1 MQNEPVFLNLDDILQ
16 IHRDTIFTEGG
27 GDGIRDIALVD
38 SAVSAPKATFG
49 GEYLHHDLAAMTA
62 ALMFALVSNHG
73 FVDGN
78 KRVGTLA
85 ALVFRDVNGE
95 DVFPPSKELEA
106 AAFSLAR
113 GEMSRDELADWW
125 RQWCRKS
132 SSGV

>member
-1 MQNEPVFLNLDDILQ
+1 MQNDDPVFLNLDDILQ
-16 IHRDTIFTEGG
+16 IHQDTIAIEGG
-27 GDGIRDIALVD
+27 SDGTRDIALID

-49 GEYLHHDLAAMTA
+49 GEYLHHDFAAMTA
-62 ALMFALVSNHG
+62 AIMFALISNHG

-95 DVFPPSKELEA
+95 EGFPPPQGLDDTALSV
-106 AAFSLAR
+106 AR

-125 RQWCRKS
+125 RS
-132 SSGV
+132 FD